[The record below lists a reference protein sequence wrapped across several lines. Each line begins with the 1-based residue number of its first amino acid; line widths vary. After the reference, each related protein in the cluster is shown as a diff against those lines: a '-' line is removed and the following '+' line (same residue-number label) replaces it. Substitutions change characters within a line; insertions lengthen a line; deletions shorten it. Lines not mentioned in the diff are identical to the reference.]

1 MIGMTHNCNS
11 KRILLLNNLKKSKNQ
26 KNNFDK
32 TLLFDRFEFFA
43 PKGKIGRYSYIFHPT
58 KLKII
63 EFSSQKSIL

>member
-26 KNNFDK
+26 KNN
-32 TLLFDRFEFFA
+32 FDRFEFFA

-63 EFSSQKSIL
+63 EFSSQNAIF